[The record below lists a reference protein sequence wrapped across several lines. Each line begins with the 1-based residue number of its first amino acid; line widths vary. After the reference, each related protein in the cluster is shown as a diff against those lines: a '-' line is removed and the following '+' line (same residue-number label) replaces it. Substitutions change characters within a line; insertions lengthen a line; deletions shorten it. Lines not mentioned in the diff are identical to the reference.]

1 MHGVYRGEQIRSKE
15 GREEKSGK
23 LCRGV
28 SVLEEEQKLTKRLRP
43 RRAFQTWRTVLPNHR
58 GLLPTAFLLEVV
70 RYDREHR
77 SLKDT
82 RLSILYLRQIRSG
95 HHGLTKHV
103 LTKVNS
109 LGSSETN
116 A

>member
-1 MHGVYRGEQIRSKE
+1 MHRVYRGEQIRSKE

-28 SVLEEEQKLTKRLRP
+28 LVLEEEQKLTKRLRP
-43 RRAFQTWRTVLPNHR
+43 RRAFQAWRTVLPNHR

-70 RYDREHR
+70 RYDQEYR
-77 SLKDT
+77 SSKDT
-82 RLSILYLRQIRSG
+82 RLSTLYLRQIRSG
-95 HHGLTKHV
+95 HHGPTKHV